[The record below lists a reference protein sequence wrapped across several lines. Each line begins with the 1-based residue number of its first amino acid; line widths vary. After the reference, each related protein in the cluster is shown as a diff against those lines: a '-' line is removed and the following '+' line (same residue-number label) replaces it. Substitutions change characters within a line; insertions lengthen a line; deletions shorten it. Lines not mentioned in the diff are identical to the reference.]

1 MFVFSLNKL
10 WEDCSTCPGLDTTT
24 IIFQIHFFRQ
34 PWYAVPY
41 SNMCVPCETKPKH
54 VDTERKRS
62 RERQREMGKRRR
74 VKRAITERI
83 PRGVELLINLACAQ
97 PHNKVCGCL
106 RRRRLQCT
114 CSHMCAICSDAT
126 WKCIYMCIY
135 INLWFSAAAR
145 PCSFWF
151 CASVW
156 VRVREWVC
164 VYMFCMCACVCM
176 SARPR
181 TRFAATAL

>member
-1 MFVFSLNKL
+1 MTQTLKAIEKKNQYVFVFSLNKL

-24 IIFQIHFFRQ
+24 IFFQIHFFRQ

-126 WKCIYMCIY
+126 
-135 INLWFSAAAR
+135 
-145 PCSFWF
+145 
-151 CASVW
+151 
-156 VRVREWVC
+156 
-164 VYMFCMCACVCM
+164 
-176 SARPR
+176 
-181 TRFAATAL
+181 